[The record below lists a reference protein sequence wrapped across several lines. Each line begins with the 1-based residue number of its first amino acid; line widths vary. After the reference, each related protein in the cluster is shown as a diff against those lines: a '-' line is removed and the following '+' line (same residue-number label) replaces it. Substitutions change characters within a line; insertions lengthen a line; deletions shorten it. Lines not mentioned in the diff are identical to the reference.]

1 MFDVAE
7 RLWDLQT
14 VRMERQWNE
23 PTGFEDQEDV
33 LEAVLQILHGRRA
46 TVETDGKSRKRKGA
60 LDDADKAFL
69 RGLMRRYGLELIDHP
84 EKPCLWQEVFT
95 KADFLQTLWFV
106 IQRLLHPRASGE
118 LTALRCLHQPD
129 RIAALRASRSRALR
143 RNGVHAD
150 VLSLHQE
157 LLEWQMDTGTS
168 RLPNES
174 EDRPLSSKIDS
185 YKEKD
190 RRNRISSMKKAYPPD
205 FEPLEQLSLDCLTG
219 AGDSSTGVQWRSEF
233 EEQLM
238 LSVPGWTEDAKKS
251 RTFHTLQEVLQC
263 GDVFLQQCFA
273 TLQSYGLSLQRKLSV
288 LAAKLQCTPSIPGV
302 AEAMSTRLLS
312 TPQDTEEME
321 LNRYVCRLCD
331 FQCADKEVLQEHIKD
346 AHSNDTE
353 VARAWVEYRK
363 KVPSWTVQRSLMA
376 NADAALRE
384 PGRDGALREE
394 RACVVCARRFWSEE
408 LRPVI
413 LFQDPAAGAP
423 ETVDGEEEDQRV
435 KKIAPSQQR
444 RLCRVLGVQRYLER
458 WPQLQARPEAIAELK
473 ASAVEHPFLKEEL
486 LLLHRR
492 RTPADVRDP
501 CDVCRECCGPLTSSM
516 VSLPRYSLANDLWI
530 GRQLPALRNLAAA
543 TKRLLPM
550 VRTCLQVTVLQPGNL
565 VREERQKGFIGN
577 SIFLPQAAPTAIR
590 AVLPPPEQDMQES
603 ILFVLVGDGQNKT
616 ALQSSAL
623 LKAPRGEYE
632 SAVRCLQ
639 STSPYYEEVTLRDAG
654 ESTLQGCILETGVNS
669 YLAKQLL
676 QQGPADAQG
685 QEDDDT
691 EENQEAEPME
701 DAGHLVS
708 SIVGLNDGEDEQCK
722 WLKVGRDMQ
731 ELCRRKPGSRLSVA
745 QQVCRDRDGNV
756 VSDGSSA
763 RSSQL
768 LGREGLRER
777 QALGQI
783 KSIQSLAAQS
793 AQSHRQVEADMFQV
807 RPSKLVVFRYLLI
820 REELQFMFGIV
831 TNQWNLVKET
841 LLPVMYDVQ
850 RRLELMKSTKAYVQ
864 RRGFAK
870 HLNLIANVSTED
882 LLKAMALHGE
892 AADIRTLMQD
902 ANVDPALKRALGGV
916 LQSTANII
924 GLEGH
929 RSQIRLRGHAA
940 GWHYGNAHLFVTP
953 NLADVRAPLMLQL
966 HLQTNGIAEVEAQS
980 ICLDWDDE
988 IPGLPTAATMRRI
1001 IARDPVSQ
1009 ARFFHLMMKIF
1020 FEELLGIEPTFQK
1033 ERYAVGFPRCFEDG
1047 MATSLYGGIFGD
1059 IAALCGPLETQGR
1072 GSMHPHILIVLL
1084 GHDLISRAHT
1094 LMRRIGHGELVV
1106 ELQRWSRKV
1115 LEAAAKIRWDSQLAL
1130 SDCLNVEGTPLP
1142 FSEKQRSECGKQYA
1156 EGMSN
1161 PAAQVVMRC
1170 NVDVKYLGR
1179 AFDAAD
1185 LEKVAS
1191 EVGGLSA
1198 LDPQAL
1204 PDTDAEPQQSTSA
1217 SSVDVPMHDVNL
1229 DSGDVDD
1236 SMQVVRE
1243 QVKKRKTATVNALG
1257 PHKDTSQFSHTMERI
1272 LIDMFRDMEDVQFY
1286 TGEYASKKFEVS
1298 RNLLPELYAG
1308 VQKLETEETERLQ
1321 SASIAE
1327 DATAPQA
1334 ASSANLPGGQQQHR
1348 ALSILRRLAFGMQR
1362 CVAKSNG
1369 EMAYQLLY
1377 EQEQYVTFGGYN
1389 MFFRY
1394 IPYAIMQ
1401 RRLQALTDASA
1412 DHPECAVPPLD
1423 VPPPDAAAALPIQEV
1438 ADIEE
1443 EVDGRGSKK
1452 QQLAH
1457 FNQKDDFLHR
1467 GSHPLLRSMSLLM
1480 YSRFV
1485 RRVDRSKAG
1494 QADGLQFFEFDAHYP
1509 HHRSSL
1515 QEVRLADNNVVVPT
1529 DLRLPADHETEKLAA
1544 YMLGLT
1550 FPFPTCT
1557 GDCNN
1562 SQHCF
1567 ACHVVEVHESRRE
1580 ITARFTPVWRHWN
1593 ASMKVRQEA
1602 AQTRILAG
1610 LSVPVLRDVVG
1621 VRAWYSAKATPGRR
1635 LFADFMKKLAQQH
1648 LGRVESVF
1656 VDIPRI
1662 HELICMY
1669 LNVEPQSHYSQL
1681 TPLEH
1686 LCTLQLSWLE
1696 RYRLHQAARR
1706 LSSSQRRAERFAYMS
1721 NVDMEEADPE
1731 EDETGAVDIEGEDAD
1746 DDMQH
1751 ADALERMEC
1760 APHPIHKDSLA
1771 DALFRDREWYAVM
1784 ANSKAKAL
1792 KTSLQK
1798 LMQFVNCLGGV
1809 PDVKHGMG
1817 IRSNGT
1823 TELDR
1828 TWSHADTGRIFAAQK
1843 QYLEYIAGG

>member
-1 MFDVAE
+1 MKTRCYKGWPRVQEPRFVRLPHETADVTLLE
-7 RLWDLQT
+7 HFK
-14 VRMERQWNE
+14 NE
-23 PTGFEDQEDV
+23 NPHVTQP
-33 LEAVLQILHGRRA
+33 RR
-46 TVETDGKSRKRKGA
+46 
-60 LDDADKAFL
+60 
-69 RGLMRRYGLELIDHP
+69 DHP
-84 EKPCLWQEVFT
+84 F
-95 KADFLQTLWFV
+95 
-106 IQRLLHPRASGE
+106 
-118 LTALRCLHQPD
+118 
-129 RIAALRASRSRALR
+129 
-143 RNGVHAD
+143 
-150 VLSLHQE
+150 
-157 LLEWQMDTGTS
+157 
-168 RLPNES
+168 
-174 EDRPLSSKIDS
+174 
-185 YKEKD
+185 
-190 RRNRISSMKKAYPPD
+190 
-205 FEPLEQLSLDCLTG
+205 
-219 AGDSSTGVQWRSEF
+219 
-233 EEQLM
+233 
-238 LSVPGWTEDAKKS
+238 
-251 RTFHTLQEVLQC
+251 
-263 GDVFLQQCFA
+263 
-273 TLQSYGLSLQRKLSV
+273 
-288 LAAKLQCTPSIPGV
+288 
-302 AEAMSTRLLS
+302 
-312 TPQDTEEME
+312 
-321 LNRYVCRLCD
+321 
-331 FQCADKEVLQEHIKD
+331 
-346 AHSNDTE
+346 
-353 VARAWVEYRK
+353 
-363 KVPSWTVQRSLMA
+363 
-376 NADAALRE
+376 
-384 PGRDGALREE
+384 
-394 RACVVCARRFWSEE
+394 
-408 LRPVI
+408 
-413 LFQDPAAGAP
+413 
-423 ETVDGEEEDQRV
+423 
-435 KKIAPSQQR
+435 
-444 RLCRVLGVQRYLER
+444 
-458 WPQLQARPEAIAELK
+458 
-473 ASAVEHPFLKEEL
+473 
-486 LLLHRR
+486 
-492 RTPADVRDP
+492 
-501 CDVCRECCGPLTSSM
+501 
-516 VSLPRYSLANDLWI
+516 
-530 GRQLPALRNLAAA
+530 
-543 TKRLLPM
+543 
-550 VRTCLQVTVLQPGNL
+550 
-565 VREERQKGFIGN
+565 
-577 SIFLPQAAPTAIR
+577 
-590 AVLPPPEQDMQES
+590 
-603 ILFVLVGDGQNKT
+603 
-616 ALQSSAL
+616 
-623 LKAPRGEYE
+623 
-632 SAVRCLQ
+632 
-639 STSPYYEEVTLRDAG
+639 
-654 ESTLQGCILETGVNS
+654 
-669 YLAKQLL
+669 
-676 QQGPADAQG
+676 
-685 QEDDDT
+685 
-691 EENQEAEPME
+691 
-701 DAGHLVS
+701 
-708 SIVGLNDGEDEQCK
+708 
-722 WLKVGRDMQ
+722 
-731 ELCRRKPGSRLSVA
+731 
-745 QQVCRDRDGNV
+745 
-756 VSDGSSA
+756 
-763 RSSQL
+763 
-768 LGREGLRER
+768 
-777 QALGQI
+777 
-783 KSIQSLAAQS
+783 
-793 AQSHRQVEADMFQV
+793 
-807 RPSKLVVFRYLLI
+807 
-820 REELQFMFGIV
+820 
-831 TNQWNLVKET
+831 
-841 LLPVMYDVQ
+841 
-850 RRLELMKSTKAYVQ
+850 
-864 RRGFAK
+864 
-870 HLNLIANVSTED
+870 
-882 LLKAMALHGE
+882 
-892 AADIRTLMQD
+892 
-902 ANVDPALKRALGGV
+902 
-916 LQSTANII
+916 
-924 GLEGH
+924 
-929 RSQIRLRGHAA
+929 
-940 GWHYGNAHLFVTP
+940 
-953 NLADVRAPLMLQL
+953 
-966 HLQTNGIAEVEAQS
+966 
-980 ICLDWDDE
+980 
-988 IPGLPTAATMRRI
+988 
-1001 IARDPVSQ
+1001 
-1009 ARFFHLMMKIF
+1009 
-1020 FEELLGIEPTFQK
+1020 
-1033 ERYAVGFPRCFEDG
+1033 
-1047 MATSLYGGIFGD
+1047 
-1059 IAALCGPLETQGR
+1059 
-1072 GSMHPHILIVLL
+1072 
-1084 GHDLISRAHT
+1084 
-1094 LMRRIGHGELVV
+1094 
-1106 ELQRWSRKV
+1106 
-1115 LEAAAKIRWDSQLAL
+1115 
-1130 SDCLNVEGTPLP
+1130 
-1142 FSEKQRSECGKQYA
+1142 

-1243 QVKKRKTATVNALG
+1243 QVKKRKTATMNALG

-1321 SASIAE
+1321 SASIEE

-1401 RRLQALTDASA
+1401 CRLQALTDASA

-1443 EVDGRGSKK
+1443 EVDGRVSKK

-1562 SQHCF
+1562 SQRCF
-1567 ACHVVEVHESRRE
+1567 ACHVVEIHESRRE

-1593 ASMKVRQEA
+1593 ARMKVRQEA

-1635 LFADFMKKLAQQH
+1635 LFADFMKKLVQQH

>member
-1 MFDVAE
+1 MKTRCYKGWPRVQEPRFVRLPHETADVTLLE
-7 RLWDLQT
+7 HFK
-14 VRMERQWNE
+14 NE
-23 PTGFEDQEDV
+23 NPHVMQP
-33 LEAVLQILHGRRA
+33 RR
-46 TVETDGKSRKRKGA
+46 
-60 LDDADKAFL
+60 
-69 RGLMRRYGLELIDHP
+69 DHP
-84 EKPCLWQEVFT
+84 FK
-95 KADFLQTLWFV
+95 
-106 IQRLLHPRASGE
+106 
-118 LTALRCLHQPD
+118 
-129 RIAALRASRSRALR
+129 
-143 RNGVHAD
+143 
-150 VLSLHQE
+150 
-157 LLEWQMDTGTS
+157 
-168 RLPNES
+168 
-174 EDRPLSSKIDS
+174 
-185 YKEKD
+185 
-190 RRNRISSMKKAYPPD
+190 
-205 FEPLEQLSLDCLTG
+205 
-219 AGDSSTGVQWRSEF
+219 
-233 EEQLM
+233 
-238 LSVPGWTEDAKKS
+238 
-251 RTFHTLQEVLQC
+251 
-263 GDVFLQQCFA
+263 
-273 TLQSYGLSLQRKLSV
+273 
-288 LAAKLQCTPSIPGV
+288 
-302 AEAMSTRLLS
+302 
-312 TPQDTEEME
+312 
-321 LNRYVCRLCD
+321 
-331 FQCADKEVLQEHIKD
+331 
-346 AHSNDTE
+346 
-353 VARAWVEYRK
+353 
-363 KVPSWTVQRSLMA
+363 
-376 NADAALRE
+376 
-384 PGRDGALREE
+384 
-394 RACVVCARRFWSEE
+394 
-408 LRPVI
+408 
-413 LFQDPAAGAP
+413 
-423 ETVDGEEEDQRV
+423 
-435 KKIAPSQQR
+435 
-444 RLCRVLGVQRYLER
+444 
-458 WPQLQARPEAIAELK
+458 
-473 ASAVEHPFLKEEL
+473 
-486 LLLHRR
+486 
-492 RTPADVRDP
+492 
-501 CDVCRECCGPLTSSM
+501 
-516 VSLPRYSLANDLWI
+516 
-530 GRQLPALRNLAAA
+530 
-543 TKRLLPM
+543 
-550 VRTCLQVTVLQPGNL
+550 
-565 VREERQKGFIGN
+565 
-577 SIFLPQAAPTAIR
+577 
-590 AVLPPPEQDMQES
+590 
-603 ILFVLVGDGQNKT
+603 
-616 ALQSSAL
+616 
-623 LKAPRGEYE
+623 
-632 SAVRCLQ
+632 
-639 STSPYYEEVTLRDAG
+639 
-654 ESTLQGCILETGVNS
+654 
-669 YLAKQLL
+669 
-676 QQGPADAQG
+676 
-685 QEDDDT
+685 
-691 EENQEAEPME
+691 
-701 DAGHLVS
+701 
-708 SIVGLNDGEDEQCK
+708 
-722 WLKVGRDMQ
+722 
-731 ELCRRKPGSRLSVA
+731 
-745 QQVCRDRDGNV
+745 
-756 VSDGSSA
+756 
-763 RSSQL
+763 
-768 LGREGLRER
+768 
-777 QALGQI
+777 
-783 KSIQSLAAQS
+783 
-793 AQSHRQVEADMFQV
+793 
-807 RPSKLVVFRYLLI
+807 
-820 REELQFMFGIV
+820 
-831 TNQWNLVKET
+831 
-841 LLPVMYDVQ
+841 
-850 RRLELMKSTKAYVQ
+850 
-864 RRGFAK
+864 
-870 HLNLIANVSTED
+870 
-882 LLKAMALHGE
+882 
-892 AADIRTLMQD
+892 
-902 ANVDPALKRALGGV
+902 
-916 LQSTANII
+916 
-924 GLEGH
+924 
-929 RSQIRLRGHAA
+929 
-940 GWHYGNAHLFVTP
+940 
-953 NLADVRAPLMLQL
+953 
-966 HLQTNGIAEVEAQS
+966 
-980 ICLDWDDE
+980 
-988 IPGLPTAATMRRI
+988 
-1001 IARDPVSQ
+1001 
-1009 ARFFHLMMKIF
+1009 
-1020 FEELLGIEPTFQK
+1020 
-1033 ERYAVGFPRCFEDG
+1033 
-1047 MATSLYGGIFGD
+1047 
-1059 IAALCGPLETQGR
+1059 
-1072 GSMHPHILIVLL
+1072 
-1084 GHDLISRAHT
+1084 
-1094 LMRRIGHGELVV
+1094 
-1106 ELQRWSRKV
+1106 
-1115 LEAAAKIRWDSQLAL
+1115 
-1130 SDCLNVEGTPLP
+1130 
-1142 FSEKQRSECGKQYA
+1142 
-1156 EGMSN
+1156 GMSN

-1243 QVKKRKTATVNALG
+1243 QVKKRKTATMNALG

-1321 SASIAE
+1321 SASIEE

-1401 RRLQALTDASA
+1401 CRLQALTDASA

-1562 SQHCF
+1562 SQRCF
-1567 ACHVVEVHESRRE
+1567 ACHVVEIHESRRE

-1635 LFADFMKKLAQQH
+1635 LFADFMKKLVQQH